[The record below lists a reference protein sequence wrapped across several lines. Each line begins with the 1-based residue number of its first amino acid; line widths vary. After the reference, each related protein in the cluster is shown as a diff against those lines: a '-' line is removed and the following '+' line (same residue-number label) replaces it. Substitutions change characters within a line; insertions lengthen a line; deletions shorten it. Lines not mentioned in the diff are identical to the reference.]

1 MASLEVF
8 ASDELLKT
16 VDELFGA
23 NSPLAILNRHTND
36 AVGAVARQS
45 RLVFSAGPLVRA
57 FSSQTCT
64 YLPELTLPKDELLA
78 HSQSARN
85 MLLGAKNIVEETGP
99 EVKSWPI
106 PGDDLLNSSTKGA
119 TRFVSLV
126 SADPN
131 VTTRCPNRAPPTT
144 TVLPRRP

>member
-1 MASLEVF
+1 MFLFYLDLVRTILRVHQIPRDAAF
-8 ASDELLKT
+8 ASGRAAFDWGKT
-16 VDELFGA
+16 
-23 NSPLAILNRHTND
+23 H
-36 AVGAVARQS
+36 
-45 RLVFSAGPLVRA
+45 
-57 FSSQTCT
+57 
-64 YLPELTLPKDELLA
+64 LPELTLPEDELLA

-119 TRFVSLV
+119 TRFVSLA